1 MNEVNPKQKIED
13 LIRKMREYNVND
25 LTARILL
32 DNAGIMI
39 MTLMNEIEFQTKKAD
54 EFKRVYNNAM
64 KELLK

>member
-1 MNEVNPKQKIED
+1 MNPKQKIED

>member
-54 EFKRVYNNAM
+54 EFKRAYNNAM

>member
-54 EFKRVYNNAM
+54 EFERVYNNAM